1 MLYIKSLLNFIWL
14 ISMLTFKNG
23 KLNYSKNINI
33 LLNKLIPNFFFLHKQ
48 IHNQNVQNTMQGQHG
63 KNKRNNVCFKQTQ

>member
-33 LLNKLIPNFFFLHKQ
+33 LLNKLIPNFFFFF
-48 IHNQNVQNTMQGQHG
+48 T
-63 KNKRNNVCFKQTQ
+63 